1 MSELRSHVRN
11 GDTLY
16 LITTGN
22 SYRGAYETVVF
33 ALHGHDRRM
42 MKEIHRQ
49 SYDKKKEAVRT
60 HKEIFDSLKEM
71 NV

>member
-1 MSELRSHVRN
+1 MTELRNHVRN

-22 SYRGAYETVVF
+22 LFRGAYETVVF

-49 SYDKKKEAVRT
+49 RYSKKGEAIKK
-60 HKEIFDSLKEM
+60 HKEIFNDLKEM
-71 NV
+71 